1 MSPRIGGALPSA
13 VARVIGS
20 RFAKPIARIAL
31 AAAGLLSLAV
41 IGRVTAA
48 GALGTAPAAVSSAPP
63 TKPPDAPVATGTAGA
78 VSSSSPTETP
88 SAPRGAAS
96 VDDPVVLNTAFA
108 ADLRRL
114 PGIGEKR
121 ANAILALR
129 VRMGRFRAL
138 EDLLKVKG
146 IGRATLKRLRPL
158 LRLDPKPPDAGA
170 APSATASER

>member
-1 MSPRIGGALPSA
+1 MSPLKRGALSSA
-13 VARVIGS
+13 VGRVIGS

-31 AAAGLLSLAV
+31 ATAGLLSLAV

-48 GALGTAPAAVSSAPP
+48 GALGTAAGPVSSAAPAP
-63 TKPPDAPVATGTAGA
+63 SAKPPEPPVSTATTPAT
-78 VSSSSPTETP
+78 SSSSPSETP
-88 SAPRGAAS
+88 SAPRLAAS

-129 VRMGRFRAL
+129 VRMGRFHAL

-170 APSATASER
+170 GER